1 LRPSAVELPGSSSTF
16 GSDRSF
22 LSNAPVGVATIV
34 SGMDAKLAADTKPL
48 QLKNPPIVEA
58 VIGITVPRLAEGIL
72 EQLKGLA
79 AQMLGL
85 NYQAPTPV
93 RQSNFQFVFKEGQ
106 PSVENRDFLL
116 GWRFDS
122 KDKLHSVQFKI
133 DGFVF
138 SRLGSYQTWEQFRG
152 EAKKLWDLYYR
163 VISPTELAEYGV
175 RYINKV
181 FIPQN
186 EDVSQFLTVY
196 PFIPENL
203 PQQMLDSFMRLGLPI
218 KAPQGRFT
226 HQQILLPPEKPGY
239 ATVILDNDFRFSAI
253 GLSEGKLW
261 EQLEEVRQLK
271 DDYFRRTLTENFL
284 ETFNA

>member
-1 LRPSAVELPGSSSTF
+1 M
-16 GSDRSF
+16 
-22 LSNAPVGVATIV
+22 V

-58 VIGITVPRLAEGIL
+58 VIGISVPRLAEGIL
-72 EQLKGLA
+72 EQLKELA
-79 AQMLGL
+79 AQMLEL
-85 NYQAPTPV
+85 NYQGPTPV
-93 RQSNFQFVFKEGQ
+93 SQSNFQFVIKEGQ
-106 PSVENRDFLL
+106 SSVENRDFLL

-163 VISPTELAEYGV
+163 VIAPTELAEFGV

-181 FIPQN
+181 FIPQG
-186 EDVSQFLTVY
+186 EQVSDYLTVY
-196 PFIPENL
+196 PYIPQGL
-203 PQQMLDSFMRLGLPI
+203 PQDVLDSFMRLGLPLE
-218 KAPQGRFT
+218 APQGRFT
-226 HQQILLPPEKPGY
+226 HQHILLPPEKPGY

-271 DDYFRRTLTENFL
+271 DDYFRKILTKSFL